1 MSNSELSP
9 QENLRFAI
17 AKLKMEKQ
25 MQGEHTKFVFQE
37 LIGTVDNVA
46 IIKNFV
52 THLAQNKDVQFELI
66 KKGMKY
72 GSKLLI
78 DKFYPPEKENQSIIS
93 TEFLE
98 STANAFI
105 DSNAASM
112 IVKISDWMNPQKKST
127 QL

>member
-25 MQGEHTKFVFQE
+25 IQGDHTKYVFQE
-37 LIGTVDNVA
+37 LIGSVDNLG
-46 IIKNFV
+46 IIKSYI
-52 THLAQNKDVQFELI
+52 THLAQDKDVQFELI

-72 GSKLLI
+72 GSKVLI
-78 DKFYPPEKENQSIIS
+78 NKFYPPDKENQHIIS
-93 TEFLE
+93 TDFLE

-105 DSNAASM
+105 DSNAAAM
-112 IVKISDWMNPQKKST
+112 IVKVSDWLHPKNTPANK
-127 QL
+127 

>member
-17 AKLKMEKQ
+17 ARLKMEKQ
-25 MQGEHTKFVFQE
+25 IQGDHTKFVFQD
-37 LIGTVDNVA
+37 LIGSVDNVA
-46 IIKNFV
+46 MIKNFV

-66 KKGMKY
+66 KTGMKY

-78 DKFYPPEKENQSIIS
+78 DKFYPAEKENHSIIS
-93 TEFLE
+93 TDFLE

-112 IVKISDWMNPQKKST
+112 IVKISDWMNPQKK
-127 QL
+127 

>member
-25 MQGEHTKFVFQE
+25 IHGEHTKFVFQE

-66 KKGMKY
+66 KTGMKY

-93 TEFLE
+93 TDFLE

-112 IVKISDWMNPQKKST
+112 IVKISEWMNPQKKST